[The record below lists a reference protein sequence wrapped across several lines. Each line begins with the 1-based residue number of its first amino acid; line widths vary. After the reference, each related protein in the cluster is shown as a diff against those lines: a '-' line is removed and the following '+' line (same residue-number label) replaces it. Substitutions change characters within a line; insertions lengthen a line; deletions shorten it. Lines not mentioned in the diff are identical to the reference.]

1 MRAVAALTLCMTL
14 VSGTLIHLVDHDEFP
29 TLGEGLWWAAQTVT
43 TVGYGDVV
51 PHALAG
57 RLVAVYVMLTGIAF
71 LTVSTAA
78 ISATLIANARGRA
91 RAEADEVVL
100 EARLAEICDR
110 LERIEAS
117 MSRRRAA

>member
-1 MRAVAALTLCMTL
+1 VRAVAALTLCMTL